1 MTERTAQNLMNV
13 FDTFKDKSEKISHL
27 GPSALYLLAAPST
40 PEAVLA
46 EAAAYRPLSQSTS
59 RCHHD
64 IRGAGRIPC
73 PVGCQLSKRP
83 VTRRRHSLRSSGMA
97 FARAT
102 PIQVLV

>member
-46 EAAAYRPLSQSTS
+46 EAAAYRPPQPIHQPLPP
-59 RCHHD
+59 RH
-64 IRGAGRIPC
+64 P
-73 PVGCQLSKRP
+73 
-83 VTRRRHSLRSSGMA
+83 RRRPDPVSG
-97 FARAT
+97 RL
-102 PIQVLV
+102 PVIQAPRN